1 MQGKHYAWMMFV
13 WMVMIMLDGIG
24 SGTSAGRESNVNVAL
39 SLDVL
44 KMYSIIGISIPL
56 PNLSF
61 FTACYGLASCDFL
74 YLDNTFGKLLRLFVG
89 LPLMALLIWGLMT
102 TVLPIIVTGVTGILS
117 FISNSLSG
125 LASFF
130 RIGG

>member
-1 MQGKHYAWMMFV
+1 MMFV

-61 FTACYGLASCDFL
+61 FTACYGLASWDFW
-74 YLDNTFGKLLRLFVG
+74 YLDNTFGTVSYTHLTLPTILLV
-89 LPLMALLIWGLMT
+89 
-102 TVLPIIVTGVTGILS
+102 
-117 FISNSLSG
+117 
-125 LASFF
+125 
-130 RIGG
+130 